1 MNREEYLKRAL
12 DQLQFLDEIGG
23 PERDDYIWI
32 MLALAEECKTRA
44 CNAAEAA

>member
-1 MNREEYLKRAL
+1 MSREEYLKRAL
-12 DQLQFLDEIGG
+12 DQLQFLDEMGG